1 MYPINEVRLAA
12 IVEAH
17 QKEAELRRAANALTE
32 RTEKASTE
40 KRARRLA
47 ARYRRNAGSSPA
59 THSTKPA
66 PQSS

>member
-17 QKEAELRRAANALTE
+17 QEEAELRRAANALVQ
-32 RTEKASTE
+32 

-47 ARYRRNAGSSPA
+47 ARYRRNARSSPA